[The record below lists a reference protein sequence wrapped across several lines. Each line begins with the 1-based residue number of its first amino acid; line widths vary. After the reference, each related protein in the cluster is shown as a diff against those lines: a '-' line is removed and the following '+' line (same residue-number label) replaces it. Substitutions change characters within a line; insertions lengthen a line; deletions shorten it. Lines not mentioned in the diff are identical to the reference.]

1 MKLHIDID
9 VQMYTHKFF
18 YKKKKQNGGATA
30 AQTWL
35 LQFALWNAQPLVVNQ
50 SKVFHAQP
58 LEINQSKVF
67 H

>member
-35 LQFALWNAQPLVVNQ
+35 LQFALWNAQPLVVN
-50 SKVFHAQP
+50 
-58 LEINQSKVF
+58 
-67 H
+67 